1 MKRHKGN
8 IIHSWYRWYLDQKFI
23 ENLNAYGKIP
33 SKATYEN
40 FMDIM
45 QENDQL
51 KQQFGLVS
59 GSSES
64 STILTTASEN
74 T

>member
-23 ENLNAYGKIP
+23 KNLNTYGKIP

-40 FMDIM
+40 FMETM

-51 KQQFGLVS
+51 KQQFGLENVS
-59 GSSES
+59 AES
-64 STILTTASEN
+64 STILTIASEN